1 MRSQCMTSR
10 SVFKLSLTAIEIMS
24 NDSFSSE
31 IRACV
36 ASLYEGQRNAEIGQL
51 VAERDQLVAER
62 DKEAIL
68 SQSERYVSEL
78 ARAVD
83 RDSFLN
89 PRNIIGKFLDIC
101 FFY

>member
-1 MRSQCMTSR
+1 
-10 SVFKLSLTAIEIMS
+10 MS

-36 ASLYEGQRNAEIGQL
+36 AILSEGQRNAEIGKL

-62 DKEAIL
+62 DKEAMRADKEAIL